1 MDSSSISTSTNN
13 DKIRVS
19 DKQLRE
25 LKDVIGQLEEF
36 QKVEIYKIIKNNE
49 IKYTSNKNGV
59 FINMKL
65 ITPKCIED
73 INNYL
78 KFININ

>member
-1 MDSSSISTSTNN
+1 MDSNTNTDSN
-13 DKIRVS
+13 ESKVS
-19 DKQLRE
+19 DKQLKE
-25 LKDVIGQLEEF
+25 LKDIIGQLEEF

-49 IKYTSNKNGV
+49 IKYTNNKNGV

-65 ITPKCIED
+65 ITPTCIEE

>member
-1 MDSSSISTSTNN
+1 MDSNN
-13 DKIRVS
+13 PKETKVS
-19 DKQLRE
+19 DKELKE
-25 LKDVIGQLEEF
+25 LKDTIGQLEEF

>member
-1 MDSSSISTSTNN
+1 MDSSSTSTSTSTST
-13 DKIRVS
+13 KVS

-25 LKDVIGQLEEF
+25 LKDIIGQLEEF

>member
-1 MDSSSISTSTNN
+1 MDSSSTSISTST
-13 DKIRVS
+13 KVS

-36 QKVEIYKIIKNNE
+36 QKVEIYKIIKNNK
-49 IKYTSNKNGV
+49 IKYTNNKNGV

-65 ITPKCIED
+65 ITLKCIEE